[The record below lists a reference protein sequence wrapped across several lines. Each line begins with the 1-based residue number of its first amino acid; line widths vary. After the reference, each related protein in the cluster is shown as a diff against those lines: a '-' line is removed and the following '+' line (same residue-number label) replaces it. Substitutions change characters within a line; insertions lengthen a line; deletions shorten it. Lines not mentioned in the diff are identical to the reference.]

1 MVLVE
6 NFGVIFIHRRVEDAS
21 FDKKKKKKKE
31 IGGLKLTQTPTHRDN
46 ELSSNKRRVVAI
58 ERVDSGVPGTC

>member
-21 FDKKKKKKKE
+21 FDKKKKRRRRRRKKLE
-31 IGGLKLTQTPTHRDN
+31 D
-46 ELSSNKRRVVAI
+46 
-58 ERVDSGVPGTC
+58 

>member
-1 MVLVE
+1 LT
-6 NFGVIFIHRRVEDAS
+6 
-21 FDKKKKKKKE
+21 KKKKKKE

>member
-21 FDKKKKKKKE
+21 FDKKKEERNWRVKTDTDTN
-31 IGGLKLTQTPTHRDN
+31 TQ
-46 ELSSNKRRVVAI
+46 
-58 ERVDSGVPGTC
+58 G

>member
-21 FDKKKKKKKE
+21 FDKKKKEERNWRVKTDTDTN
-31 IGGLKLTQTPTHRDN
+31 TQ
-46 ELSSNKRRVVAI
+46 
-58 ERVDSGVPGTC
+58 G

>member
-21 FDKKKKKKKE
+21 FDKKKKKKKKKKE

-46 ELSSNKRRVVAI
+46 
-58 ERVDSGVPGTC
+58 